1 MTSNTIVVL
10 IFCVIIIGVGI
21 ILTKSNYTDTTLQ
34 LDRSLSYDE
43 LKVKINQLRQMA
55 YEYET
60 VRDSAALKET
70 VDLEMLKHD
79 NTVKIIAAN
88 EARALTNIAD
98 AYEKITKDH
107 EMSTDVYFINN
118 GQKRTRLITDSGTN
132 CVGDRGNSIYTQL
145 I

>member
-10 IFCVIIIGVGI
+10 IVCVIIIGVGI
-21 ILTKSNYTDTTLQ
+21 ILTKSYYTDTTPH

-60 VRDSAALKET
+60 VRDSAAIKET
-70 VDLEMLKHD
+70 VDLEILKHD
-79 NTVKIIAAN
+79 NSVKIIAAN
-88 EARALTNIAD
+88 EARVLTNIAD

-107 EMSTDVYFINN
+107 DMSSDVYSNN
-118 GQKRTRLITDSGTN
+118 GQKRTRLIPDSGTN